1 MLKDKFPLKS
11 FFTFILLIISTY
23 GFSQDPYYHTIDKSL
38 GLPSNSVYDIY
49 QDKKGFMWFATNKGL
64 CRYDGSKF
72 ISYTSDSQS
81 SIAGSNIAEDQ
92 FGRIWYCNFDGYL
105 YYVENGQINA
115 LNQPETNGYFK
126 FGIIGNLLYLIQ
138 NQKVM
143 IYDLKSMKPVSWH
156 KINYEKINF
165 TISNGEKF
173 YVLTDYL
180 YEFSGEKGMKKYSLP
195 EDFKKNYTAPIIQKT
210 NDGLMIIS
218 KYQTGYYLF
227 RNGIFIKKDFPI
239 GINFTQNISY
249 INQENWIC
257 STNGIYRNVLA
268 SKKEWVKHYFSDYN
282 ISSVFKD
289 DKGFY
294 WISTLNKGLI
304 LIEDLDSRFVQMSSR
319 PILFDQSGKDFL
331 ISSEKGS
338 LYQLNEN
345 DFSVK
350 QIYQGDN
357 NHSVNQLLADKNG
370 NIYFTYSNF
379 NILNRKNNTLK
390 KISLAVKEIR
400 KIDDKYYTFVS
411 SGISGIF
418 TTDQTSKSIWDQT
431 YKVAKKGNIGFGEVI
446 ILENSNGKSTV
457 YNAQNKTI
465 YYATNVGLF
474 AKTLDDLKELKF
486 NNKRLFIFK
495 LANFHNKTFALSTNG
510 KLFEISKNN
519 QISELSVPEN
529 IKQENISKIKIIAD
543 KLYLFTEQSLFQY
556 HLSNHQFQKIISG
569 NNDLDISDIA
579 IINNKNIF
587 ATSKGLLIKNQINSN
602 KNNAPKLIINE
613 ILVNDKNIDFKELK
627 NLKNNQNNV
636 AILLSALSFIP
647 TQKTE
652 IWYRINDNNW
662 QILEKENRDLV
673 LNSLSYGNYNI
684 DFKAKTENQFSEIKR
699 ISFTISKPF
708 WLELWFIL
716 PIILIIS
723 GLIYLIF
730 KFRIRKI
737 RKQNQLILDK
747 IQLEKNLNQ
756 SKLKAIKSQMN
767 PHFFYNALN
776 TIQAYVLSNEKKL
789 AVNYLSKFS
798 LLTRTILEMSE
809 KEMVS
814 ISEEIK
820 TIKLYLEIEKARFD
834 NDFEYEIAVDEN
846 IDCDN
851 QKTPS
856 MLLQP
861 YIENAIKHGLLHKK
875 NEKKLM
881 ISFTKNNDTIEIIID
896 DNGIGRKKSRE
907 LNIIKT
913 KRHQSF
919 ATDAMQKRIDI
930 LNLNNKHK
938 IELSFHDKMNEAEV
952 SLGTSVVIKIPI
964 DQ

>member
-1 MLKDKFPLKS
+1 MLSDTFGLKN
-11 FFTFILLIISTY
+11 FLCFLFILISIF
-23 GFSQDPYYHTIDKSL
+23 GFAQNPYYHSIDKSI

-49 QDKKGFMWFATNKGL
+49 QDKKGFMWFATNKGI

-81 SIAGSNIAEDQ
+81 SVAGSNIAEDQ

-105 YYVENGQINA
+105 YYIENGKLKM
-115 LNQPETNGYFK
+115 LNQPETIGYFK
-126 FGIIGNLLYLIQ
+126 YGIIDNLLYLIQ
-138 NQKVM
+138 KSKVL
-143 IYDLKSMKPVSWH
+143 IYDLKTLKPIVSH
-156 KINYEKINF
+156 KIEDKIVYF
-165 TISNGEKF
+165 TFSDDKKF
-173 YVLTDYL
+173 YVLADYF
-180 YEFSGEKGMKKYSLP
+180 YEFSGTKNVKKYNIP
-195 EDFKKNYTAPIIQKT
+195 DDFKKNYTAPIIQKT
-210 NDGLMIIS
+210 TDGLILIS
-218 KYQTGYYLF
+218 KNQSNYYLF
-227 RNGIFIKKDFPI
+227 QNGNFIKK
-239 GINFTQNISY
+239 NFSVDIKFIQNISY
-249 INQENWIC
+249 VNQENWIS
-257 STNGIYRNVLA
+257 STNGIYKNAV
-268 SKKEWVKHYFSDYN
+268 SGVKHYFSDYN
-282 ISSVFKD
+282 ISSIFRD
-289 DKGFY
+289 DKGYY

-304 LIEDLDSRFVQMSSR
+304 LVEDLDSQFVQMSSR
-319 PILFDQSGKDFL
+319 PILFNQSGKDFL

-338 LYQLNEN
+338 LYQLDEN
-345 DFSVK
+345 NFSVK

-370 NIYFTYSNF
+370 NIYFTYSTF
-379 NILNRKNNTLK
+379 NILNLKNKNQS
-390 KISLAVKEIR
+390 KIYLAVKEIR
-400 KIDDKYYTFVS
+400 KVDDKYYSFSS
-411 SGISGIF
+411 SGMSGIF
-418 TTDQTSKSIWDQT
+418 PIDKASKSIWDKA
-431 YKVAKKGNIGFGEVI
+431 YNSAKKGNAGFDDVEFLG
-446 ILENSNGKSTV
+446 NSNGKSTV
-457 YNAQNKTI
+457 YNSQNKTI

-474 AKTLDDLKELKF
+474 AKTLDDLKELKL
-486 NNKRLFIFK
+486 NNNRLFISK
-495 LANFHNKTFALSTNG
+495 LANYQNQTFALATNG
-510 KLFEISKNN
+510 KLFEISNNN

-529 IKQENISKIKIIAD
+529 LKQENISKIKIIAD

-579 IINNKNIF
+579 IINDKNIF
-587 ATSKGLLIKNQINSN
+587 ATSKGLLIKNQINSA
-602 KNNAPKLIINE
+602 KNNAPKLIINQ
-613 ILVNDKNIDFKELK
+613 ILVNDKNIGFNELK
-627 NLKNNQNNV
+627 DLKNNQNNV
-636 AILLSALSFIP
+636 AISLSALSFVP

-652 IWYRINDNNW
+652 IWYRINDNHW
-662 QILEKENRDLV
+662 QVLEKENRDLV

-684 DFKAKTENQFSEIKR
+684 DFKAKTENQFSETKR

-716 PIILIIS
+716 PIIFIIS

-730 KFRIRKI
+730 KLRIKKI
-737 RKQNQLILDK
+737 RQQNQLILDK

-809 KEMVS
+809 KEMVN

-834 NDFEYEIAVDEN
+834 DDFEYEINLDEN
-846 IDCDN
+846 IDKDN
-851 QKTPS
+851 EKIPS

-875 NEKKLM
+875 GEKKLL
-881 ISFTKNNDTIEIIID
+881 ISFTKLNEMIEIKID
-896 DNGIGRKKSRE
+896 DNGIGRKKSNE
-907 LNIIKT
+907 LNLIKT
-913 KRHQSF
+913 KKHPSF

-930 LNLNNKHK
+930 LNLNNPNK
-938 IELSFHDKMNEAEV
+938 IELSFHDKMNEAKV
-952 SLGTSVVIKIPI
+952 SLGTTVVIKIPI